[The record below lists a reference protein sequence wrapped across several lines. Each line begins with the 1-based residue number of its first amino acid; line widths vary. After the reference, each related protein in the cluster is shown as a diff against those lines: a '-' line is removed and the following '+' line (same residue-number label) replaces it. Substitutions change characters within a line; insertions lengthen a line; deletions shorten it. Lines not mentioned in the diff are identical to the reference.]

1 MNNPTLLNF
10 GDSWAWGQAG
20 DACQAPKRYSVQV
33 ASSLGFELLDF
44 SQPATSCANMILQ
57 FKKFVSTQYRKDK
70 SYKALFFVTAKE
82 RQLFFQENGQQ
93 KELWPEKDKTY
104 YVDYYNDHLGNFTL
118 NTSIMTLQA
127 LCSHYNID
135 DYYLLGWQM
144 PLLWPEV
151 NTTKFYNQGRTNA
164 LSLFTGDTTTQLTQC
179 SPEQLRYFM
188 LNDLHPS
195 DLGHTRIA
203 EVLVDWM
210 QNK

>member
-1 MNNPTLLNF
+1 MNTPTLLNF
-10 GDSWAWGQAG
+10 GDSWAWGWQSDQGQAIN
-20 DACQAPKRYSVQV
+20 RYSIQV
-33 ASSLGFELLDF
+33 ASALDAELLDF
-44 SQPATSCANMILQ
+44 SRPGTSCANMILQ
-57 FKKFVSTQYRKDK
+57 FKKFVSTRYRKDQ
-70 SYKALFFVTAKE
+70 SYKALFFITAQE
-82 RQLFFQENGQQ
+82 RQLFFQENGHQ
-93 KELWPEKDKTY
+93 KELWPQNDKIFY
-104 YVDYYNDHLGNFTL
+104 SDYYNEHLGNFTL

-151 NTTKFYNQGRTNA
+151 NTTKFYNQGRTTA
-164 LSLFTGDTTTQLTQC
+164 LSLFTGDTTPQLTQC